1 MERNPSIRKVEDA
14 QALKALAHPLRMDLL
29 EAVTFNGSLTA
40 TEVAE
45 IVGESPANC
54 SWHLRQLAKYGF
66 IEEVP
71 GAHGRQ
77 RPWRRTGS
85 GMQWDDTAE
94 DPEVEEAS
102 RALTEVFVNREVG
115 RIQQAMRRP
124 QPAGWKES
132 VIATQA
138 ITWLTADELDAVAQ
152 ELTEI
157 LMRYRGRVDDPSERP
172 ASSRPVRLL
181 ALGAPD
187 DQLQPSR
194 PPGGPHA

>member
-1 MERNPSIRKVEDA
+1 MERDPSIRKIEDA

-29 EAVTFNGSLTA
+29 EAVTFNGALTA

-54 SWHLRQLAKYGF
+54 SWHLRQLAKYGYL
-66 IEEVP
+66 EEVP
-71 GAHGRQ
+71 GARGRQ
-77 RPWRRTGS
+77 RPWRRTSS

-102 RALTEVFVNREVG
+102 RALTDVFVNREVG
-115 RIQQAMRRP
+115 RIQEAMHRP
-124 QPAGWKES
+124 QPAGWEEHA
-132 VIATQA
+132 IAIQS
-138 ITWLTADELDAVAQ
+138 ITWLTADELDVLTD
-152 ELTEI
+152 ELTGV
-157 LMRYRGRVDDPSERP
+157 LMRHRGRIENPDERP

-187 DQLQPSR
+187 DRLQPSR
-194 PPGGPHA
+194 PPGDPHA